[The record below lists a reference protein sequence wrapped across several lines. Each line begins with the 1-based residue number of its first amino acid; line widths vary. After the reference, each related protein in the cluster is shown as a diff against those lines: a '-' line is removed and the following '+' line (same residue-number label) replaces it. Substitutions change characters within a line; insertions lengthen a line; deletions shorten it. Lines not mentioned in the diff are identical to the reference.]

1 MNIWEILG
9 GVLLLIT
16 SVLIIILV
24 TVQNTNEKGMSS
36 AIGGANSSSYL
47 GKNGGRTRDAILS
60 KITNVLA
67 VVFFVLA
74 LAVNVVAA
82 LIK

>member
-1 MNIWEILG
+1 MTIWEILG

-16 SVLIIILV
+16 SVLIILLV
-24 TVQNTNEKGMSS
+24 TLQDTNEKGMSG

-47 GKNGGRTRDAILS
+47 GKNGGRTRDAILA

-67 VVFFVLA
+67 VVFFVIT
-74 LAVNVVAA
+74 LAVNVIAV
-82 LIK
+82 LVK